1 MYKNILVATDGSE
14 ISERAVAHATELAQK
29 LKTRL
34 LIVTITE
41 PFHILSLGVE
51 QLESTRPEYNRHM
64 AEHAQTVLA
73 SAVKVASEVGVEC
86 QIIHRSAEHPYAAIL
101 NVAND
106 RGCDLIVVGSHGRSG
121 LSSLLLGSTTMK
133 ILAHSTLPILVV
145 R

>member
-1 MYKNILVATDGSE
+1 MYKHILVATDGSE
-14 ISERAVAHATELAQK
+14 ISERAVSHATELAQK
-29 LKTRL
+29 LKAKL

-73 SAVKVASEVGVEC
+73 SAAKIASEVGVEC

-133 ILAHSTLPILVV
+133 ILAHSTIPILVI

>member
-1 MYKNILVATDGSE
+1 MYKHILVATDGSE
-14 ISERAVAHATELAQK
+14 ISGRAVSHATELAQK
-29 LKTRL
+29 LKARL

-73 SAVKVASEVGVEC
+73 SAAKIASEADVEC
-86 QIIHRSAEHPYAAIL
+86 QIFHRSAEHPYAAIL

-133 ILAHSTLPILVV
+133 ILAHSTIPILVV